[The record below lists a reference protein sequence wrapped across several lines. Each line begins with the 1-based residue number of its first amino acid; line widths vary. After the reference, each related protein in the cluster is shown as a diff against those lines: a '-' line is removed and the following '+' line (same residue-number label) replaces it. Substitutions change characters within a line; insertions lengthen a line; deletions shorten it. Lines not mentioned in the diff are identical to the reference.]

1 MAGKIIVELDRFEQR
16 ATDLSK
22 QNQNLIEDLRKIKDL
37 INGLAGEWESESAV
51 KIREKITAMEPRF
64 EDYYDVVD
72 NYVKF
77 IRNTEQVY
85 RATEKTNT
93 SNADQFV

>member
-1 MAGKIIVELDRFEQR
+1 MAGRIDVKLERFEQK
-16 ATDLSK
+16 AVNISK
-22 QNQNLIEDLRKIKDL
+22 QNQNLLDDLHKIKDL
-37 INGLAGEWESESAV
+37 INGLAGGWESDSAV

-77 IRNTEQVY
+77 IRNTEQEY
-85 RATEKTNT
+85 RAVEKTNT

>member
-1 MAGKIIVELDRFEQR
+1 MAGQIKVEYGRFEQR
-16 ATDLSK
+16 AATLSK
-22 QNQNLIEDLRKIKDL
+22 QNQTLLEELHDIKNLI
-37 INGLAGEWESESAV
+37 NSLAGDWESDSAV
-51 KIREKITAMEPRF
+51 RIRDKITAMEPRF

-77 IRNTEQVY
+77 IRNTEQAY

-93 SNADQFV
+93 SNADQFI